1 MTLYNKVEILVKND
15 QLQQITRLIK

>member
-1 MTLYNKVEILVKND
+1 MIEYNKVEILVKND